1 METRGNFAYK
11 FVFFYDVILQG
22 TLCFFT
28 VFSEPSGKEKFW
40 YKIQKYH
47 QPNAS
52 DTTEEVRT
60 KSRERSPAFRSLVW
74 LQKENTNITLWS
86 QKAADGQRPQL
97 QWWEGGGGGQGF
109 TQASLSNTVGV
120 GQGCVPRAQATCP
133 HTTSQGHGGGR
144 ADQKHSQ
151 CHPCPRT
158 CKIRQESC

>member
-60 KSRERSPAFRSLVW
+60 KSRERSLAFRSLVW
-74 LQKENTNITLWS
+74 SQKENTNITLWS

-109 TQASLSNTVGV
+109 TQASPSNTVGV
-120 GQGCVPRAQATCP
+120 GQGCVPQG
-133 HTTSQGHGGGR
+133 TSHLSPQDIPGPRGR
-144 ADQKHSQ
+144 
-151 CHPCPRT
+151 
-158 CKIRQESC
+158 ESRPETQPVSSMPTHL

>member
-74 LQKENTNITLWS
+74 LQKENTNITLVTEGCRRPAPPTTVVGGRGRGPRVHTGVTVKHGGCGS
-86 QKAADGQRPQL
+86 GLRPQGTSHL
-97 QWWEGGGGGQGF
+97 SPHDIPGPRGRESRPE
-109 TQASLSNTVGV
+109 TQPVSSRPTHL
-120 GQGCVPRAQATCP
+120 
-133 HTTSQGHGGGR
+133 
-144 ADQKHSQ
+144 
-151 CHPCPRT
+151 
-158 CKIRQESC
+158 